1 MKNSIVGRKNKMWV
15 TFGPQKAKKVIHVLF
30 DSSKLFLL
38 LLKLTVALAT

>member
-1 MKNSIVGRKNKMWV
+1 MKITVVERENKMWV
-15 TFGPQKAKKVIHVLF
+15 TFCPQKAKKVIHVLF